1 MVIASVRLSVRRCR
15 GVVFGLLDKAGDS
28 PLNHCIYFYIID
40 VHNGLCRVVAGHPMK
55 KGCDDR
61 YDKQRY
67 HYNYRNQ
74 YCTEKLVGCD
84 MRKTKGSC

>member
-1 MVIASVRLSVRRCR
+1 M
-15 GVVFGLLDKAGDS
+15 LDKAGDS

-67 HYNYRNQ
+67 HYNYHPK
-74 YCTEKLVGCD
+74 YCTGIVSVNGFRHFNQECPDLPK
-84 MRKTKGSC
+84 